1 MKTIELKWI
10 EDDNHVVAEDAY
22 TGLKELIETG
32 VFPNLKVKCEDDVLY
47 ITGEKEDLDK
57 AVMKIQ
63 KAYAKYGQIMIKE
76 AKNGTSNELRI
87 ESFDDNVQ
95 DIFNHTLNDYETFKE
110 NCKNNKPTNYIT
122 TLGKFQYKFNK
133 LKEAASRKDKKIIQN
148 FLTEIDELT
157 ESFEEPRLKPIKEIN
172 ESTEHDLY
180 NKEIK
185 KQLSNPANWGI
196 IEDKL
201 NEDSLDDFDDR
212 EIKSRIA
219 AQSAEVKKFVDEQQ
233 NLIYDYVKNK
243 WISLCEKYKIDR
255 DTYYEVT
262 CDTSFGNGQEPGS
275 TLFMQI
281 KIDYLKQFLNA
292 IKASDVEEA
301 EKWLYTKFCS
311 DDCPFKVSPAWK
323 PEVYNSGNYKYRIRI
338 GFIIPE
344 YTPKKPRKPRKPRDP
359 NKGYKKPDYV
369 NPDMK
374 GGTYFDGDTQ
384 VYEMPEENESFNEYY
399 KNSLRQITEKTYL
412 SKDTFNKKF
421 NKLVQTYADA
431 EDLDLDVAYDL
442 IADNDEIYEYVDSD
456 MTIEDIMD
464 MISSG
469 EIILENKKIDE
480 SFVLSPSEL
489 KKKLQRVASKWASEK
504 GVKFMEAYDELR
516 KKKSVKD
523 MLDFYSVDEII
534 EDLKKQRKEE
544 DDELEVAI

>member
-110 NCKNNKPTNYIT
+110 NCKNDKPTNYIT

-157 ESFEEPRLKPIKEIN
+157 ESFEEPRLKPIKESI
-172 ESTEHDLY
+172 EHDLY
-180 NKEIK
+180 NEEIK
-185 KQLSNPANWGI
+185 KRLSNSANWGI
-196 IEDKL
+196 IE
-201 NEDSLDDFDDR
+201 ERLDR
-212 EIKSRIA
+212 
-219 AQSAEVKKFVDEQQ
+219 
-233 NLIYDYVKNK
+233 
-243 WISLCEKYKIDR
+243 
-255 DTYYEVT
+255 
-262 CDTSFGNGQEPGS
+262 
-275 TLFMQI
+275 
-281 KIDYLKQFLNA
+281 
-292 IKASDVEEA
+292 
-301 EKWLYTKFCS
+301 
-311 DDCPFKVSPAWK
+311 
-323 PEVYNSGNYKYRIRI
+323 
-338 GFIIPE
+338 
-344 YTPKKPRKPRKPRDP
+344 
-359 NKGYKKPDYV
+359 
-369 NPDMK
+369 
-374 GGTYFDGDTQ
+374 
-384 VYEMPEENESFNEYY
+384 
-399 KNSLRQITEKTYL
+399 
-412 SKDTFNKKF
+412 DTFNKKF

-431 EDLDLDVAYDL
+431 EGLDLEVAYDL

-469 EIILENKKIDE
+469 QLPP
-480 SFVLSPSEL
+480 L
-489 KKKLQRVASKWASEK
+489 
-504 GVKFMEAYDELR
+504 
-516 KKKSVKD
+516 
-523 MLDFYSVDEII
+523 
-534 EDLKKQRKEE
+534 
-544 DDELEVAI
+544 